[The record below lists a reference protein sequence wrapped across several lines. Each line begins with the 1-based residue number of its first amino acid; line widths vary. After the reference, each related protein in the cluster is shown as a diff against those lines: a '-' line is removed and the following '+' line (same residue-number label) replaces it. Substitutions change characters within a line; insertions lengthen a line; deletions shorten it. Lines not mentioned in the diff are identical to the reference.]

1 METETRT
8 FDVSIAIET
17 RAEGAPSI
25 VGHAAV
31 FNTLSENLGGFRER
45 IAPGAFTDSI
55 QADDVRA
62 LFNHDPNFVL
72 GRNKAGTLDMTEDDQ
87 GLAIRISPPD
97 TTFARDL
104 MVSMGRRDI
113 TQMSFGFTVMPDGQ
127 TWEEDADGMVIRTL
141 KKVRLFDV
149 SPVTYPAYPQTD
161 VAVRE
166 MRAWLETQTKIEQPW
181 RTPLLRRRLALIGP

>member
-1 METETRT
+1 MEIETRT
-8 FDVSIAIET
+8 FDVSIEIEK
-17 RAEGAPSI
+17 REEGAASI

-45 IAPGAFTDSI
+45 IAPGAFTESI

-72 GRNKAGTLDMTEDDQ
+72 GRNKAGTLDLTEDDQ

-127 TWEEDADGMVIRTL
+127 SWEEDADGMVIRTL
-141 KKVRLFDV
+141 RKVRLFDV

-166 MRAWLETQTKIEQPW
+166 MRAWLETQTPIEQPW
-181 RTPLLRRRLALIGP
+181 RTLLMRRRLALIGP